1 MSNPLKLNTHSL
13 LEVDLSL
20 DTSFTISIRNQDG
33 KVVMNKEQV
42 ISDGETMAT
51 ILSAL
56 LSHNR
61 AKLLE
66 EAKYLRNLAS
76 KPTKFEEAS

>member
-1 MSNPLKLNTHSL
+1 MSRPLELNTHSL
-13 LEVDLSL
+13 LEADLSL
-20 DTSFTISIRNQDG
+20 GTSFTISIHNQDG
-33 KVVMNKEQV
+33 KVVMSKEQV

-51 ILSAL
+51 VLSAL

-66 EAKYLRNLAS
+66 EAGYLRNLAS
-76 KPTKFEEAS
+76 KPTKFEEAL